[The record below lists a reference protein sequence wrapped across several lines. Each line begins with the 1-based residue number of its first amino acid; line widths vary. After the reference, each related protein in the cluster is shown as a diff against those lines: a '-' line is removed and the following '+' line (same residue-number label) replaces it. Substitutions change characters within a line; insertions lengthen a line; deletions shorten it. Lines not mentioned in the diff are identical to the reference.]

1 MYPLGTSKNTN
12 QLTGTEFDLV
22 VTVCDSAAEDCPLWL
37 GDGKIVHHTFP
48 DPAEATGSDDEIAA
62 VFRQVRDDIVKQIPM
77 VLQDNMDGTNLSE
90 E

>member
-1 MYPLGTSKNTN
+1 M
-12 QLTGTEFDLV
+12 
-22 VTVCDSAAEDCPLWL
+22 CDSAAEDCPLWL

-62 VFRQVRDDIVKQIPM
+62 VFRQVRDDIVNQIPM
-77 VLQDNMDGTNLSE
+77 VLQDNMDGSNLSE